1 MTGVHSLGGRTP
13 GEAWEAGLALFGSP
27 GSLYRHDSERGVA
40 FEIPGL
46 TLAVESVADEAI
58 PPRYAYPA
66 MVDEYADRLF
76 GAGRE
81 SSVLHRRMRAW
92 PAAEGEVIDQIDQ
105 ATRLLRA
112 SPDSRAAS
120 FSLWDPQQESTTD
133 FPVSPV
139 SGCFRVID
147 EAVHLLLVARSVDY
161 WIGAVPEML
170 AFAGLLRSVARELD
184 REPAGFTYHMWS
196 AHVYEN
202 DCLVHLMAGGGACD

>member
-1 MTGVHSLGGRTP
+1 MIDVHSLGGRTP
-13 GEAWEAGLALFGSP
+13 GEAWEAGLALFRSP
-27 GSLYRHDSERGVA
+27 SSLYRHDSERGVA

-46 TLAVESVADEAI
+46 TLAVESVADDAI
-58 PPRYAYPA
+58 PPGYAYPA
-66 MVDEYADRLF
+66 MVDEYSDRLF
-76 GAGRE
+76 GAGRG
-81 SSVLHRRMRAW
+81 SSLLHRRMRAW
-92 PAAEGEVIDQIDQ
+92 PTTGGGVIDQIGR
-105 ATRLLRA
+105 ATLLLRS

-120 FSLWDPQQESTTD
+120 FSLWDPEQEGTTD

-170 AFAGLLRSVARELD
+170 AFATLLRSVARELD
-184 REPAGFTYHMWS
+184 REPAGLIYHMWS

-202 DCLVHLMAGGGACD
+202 DCLVHLMTGDRT